1 MRPTVFE
8 TVRVPGS
15 RTPPVQD
22 PITPGPREASPSGII
37 GAMPFD
43 VTANLIILLI
53 VLAGPFLNRKVEHN
67 LEAFLF
73 VMGVLSALASRA
85 LMIHLVQDALT
96 HPIPI
101 TIAVFV
107 SGVIFARSQRLVAS
121 GVAWLI
127 LRIGPVPVVILT
139 VIVLG
144 LASSIITAIIAAL
157 VLVEFV
163 SILRLERN
171 DEVRLVVVAC
181 YAIGLGA
188 ALTPIGE
195 PLSTIAIAKLGR
207 DFWYLVGLL
216 GWYIVP
222 GVVALGGLLLVRGV
236 TIPALKRGLA
246 AAEPYASLRGVA
258 ERAVRVYV
266 FVMALTLLGE
276 GFKPLIDR
284 YVIGLDARILYWIN
298 MVSAILDNA
307 TLTAAEISPR
317 MSAEQ
322 VRAVLMGL
330 LISGG
335 MLIPGNIPNII
346 AAGKLKIRSK
356 EWARTAI
363 PIGAVLMAIYFVLLF
378 VVAR

>member
-1 MRPTVFE
+1 
-8 TVRVPGS
+8 
-15 RTPPVQD
+15 
-22 PITPGPREASPSGII
+22 
-37 GAMPFD
+37 MPFD

-53 VLAGPFLNRKVEHN
+53 VLATPFLDRRIEHN

-73 VMGVLSALASRA
+73 VMGVLSALASHAFTAHLVRDALIHPLPITVAVFVAGVVFARGQQRLASGVTWLVERIGPRA
-85 LMIHLVQDALT
+85 LMGA
-96 HPIPI
+96 
-101 TIAVFV
+101 
-107 SGVIFARSQRLVAS
+107 
-121 GVAWLI
+121 
-127 LRIGPVPVVILT
+127 T
-139 VIVLG
+139 VIILG
-144 LASSIITAIIAAL
+144 LASSVITAIIAAL
-157 VLVEFV
+157 VLVEFA
-163 SILRLERN
+163 SILRLERR
-171 DEVRLVVVAC
+171 DEMRFVVIAC

-195 PLSTIAIAKLGR
+195 PLSTIAVAKLGQ
-207 DFWYLVGLL
+207 DFWYLARLL

-222 GVVALGGLLLVRGV
+222 GVVALGGLLFVRGV
-236 TIPALKRGLA
+236 TLPPHDRGLTGPA
-246 AAEPYASLRGVA
+246 PYASLRDVA

-276 GFKPLIDR
+276 GFKPMIDQ

-330 LISGG
+330 LVSGG
-335 MLIPGNIPNII
+335 LLIPGNIPNII

-356 EWARTAI
+356 EWAVAAV
-363 PIGAVLMAIYFVLLF
+363 PIGVGMLVAYFVLMF
-378 VVAR
+378 SS